1 MKPAV
6 ASCSIRAEKR
16 RAYQGKANAA
26 VDGDGDGD
34 GDGDYN
40 DDEEKDEAW
49 QRYQQLQWT
58 RCSLTIALHIN
69 IPALKYIEG
78 KYYALILSV
87 FHSMNEQERLSLSIQ
102 LLAAKH
108 SILSRLA

>member
-34 GDGDYN
+34 GDYN
-40 DDEEKDEAW
+40 DDEEKDEA
-49 QRYQQLQWT
+49 
-58 RCSLTIALHIN
+58 
-69 IPALKYIEG
+69 
-78 KYYALILSV
+78 
-87 FHSMNEQERLSLSIQ
+87 
-102 LLAAKH
+102 
-108 SILSRLA
+108 

>member
-34 GDGDYN
+34 YN
-40 DDEEKDEAW
+40 DDEEKDEA
-49 QRYQQLQWT
+49 
-58 RCSLTIALHIN
+58 
-69 IPALKYIEG
+69 
-78 KYYALILSV
+78 
-87 FHSMNEQERLSLSIQ
+87 
-102 LLAAKH
+102 
-108 SILSRLA
+108 